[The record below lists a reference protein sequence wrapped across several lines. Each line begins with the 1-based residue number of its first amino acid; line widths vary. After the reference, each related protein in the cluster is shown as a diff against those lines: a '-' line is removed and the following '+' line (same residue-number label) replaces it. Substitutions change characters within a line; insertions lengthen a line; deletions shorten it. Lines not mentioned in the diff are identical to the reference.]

1 MNFES
6 GESIDFNFS
15 DNIVKGVSKVLIE
28 IDPSYQWKNL
38 RIWASARYFSKEYA
52 NLTNSLTF
60 KGRWET
66 FAGLNYKLGK
76 HIEFSTTVVNLLNQR
91 GAKGSIS
98 GADLYTEEEAANMEG
113 RILSGTYIRPF
124 TIDFGMKYR
133 F

>member
-1 MNFES
+1 MP
-6 GESIDFNFS
+6 GD
-15 DNIVKGVSKVLIE
+15 VL
-28 IDPSYQWKNL
+28 PKKRRPALLQWNNL

-60 KGRWET
+60 KGLRET

-76 HIEFSTTVVNLLNQR
+76 NLEFSATVVNLLNQR

-124 TIDFGMKYR
+124 TVEFGMKYR